1 MPRPR
6 RLPGLSYVGPS
17 RYFLTICTKERLPA
31 FMDDVTAAFTVD
43 QFLITASSESFA
55 VLAYCLMPDHIH
67 LLVEGTTSEA
77 DLQRFV
83 KLSKQRSGFKFA
95 RITGQRLWQDGYF
108 ERVLRKDED
117 AKEIARYILENPVR
131 AGLVKWPA
139 EYRYL
144 GSTVWNIDALI
155 EGSASS

>member
-1 MPRPR
+1 
-6 RLPGLSYVGPS
+6 
-17 RYFLTICTKERLPA
+17 
-31 FMDDVTAAFTVD
+31 
-43 QFLITASSESFA
+43 
-55 VLAYCLMPDHIH
+55 MPDHIH

-77 DLQRFV
+77 NLRRFV
-83 KLSKQRSGFKFA
+83 KLSKQRSGFGFA
-95 RITGQRLWQDGYF
+95 RVTGQRLWQDGYF